1 LWTFNER
8 SETER
13 ESATRKIES
22 KIGSREE
29 RQRKIN
35 RKGREKER
43 ER

>member
-22 KIGSREE
+22 KIE
-29 RQRKIN
+29 
-35 RKGREKER
+35 REKAEKRER